1 MTAAGDTSEI
11 ADSARLGLSS
21 CRKVARTQSIRFWRV
36 PGLDGVYDGGHGAD
50 QLAESLD
57 WPGFAGDVDAG
68 V

>member
-50 QLAESLD
+50 QPPESFD
-57 WPGFAGDVDAG
+57 CPGFAGDVDAG